1 MAKSGRAESQS
12 ISTVVDAG
20 RRRIAMNLT
29 LWRQRTNSTAADESL
44 SASDGVEK
52 IIRFYPRAVAS
63 RGQTALPM
71 WDRKGED
78 NVVRFPRATSAKH
91 VKNRTIQGDDD
102 YGHRM
107 LVNALSAAVLV
118 ALVVSGEWM
127 FSTLATIR

>member
-71 WDRKGED
+71 WD
-78 NVVRFPRATSAKH
+78 NVVPFPRATSAKH